1 MSVLKRLLERTPVE
15 VLRTPGDA
23 RAVVEIASTLAI
35 ADGFQVLLDQRVLS
49 APVYDPA
56 ARTYVGFLD
65 LRDLVSWA
73 VFLFDEQEN
82 PADDVLDLINAAHK
96 LYKHATGG
104 LSLSCLCPF
113 PHPLLALSFVFHACL
128 CTRTDLARRNPFRAV
143 HSGASLASAAAVL
156 KTGVK
161 RVPVL
166 NDEGRVVFIIS
177 QTALNRFLYD
187 HVCSCHHRRCPRLL
201 PLFLH

>member
-35 ADGFQVLLDQRVLS
+35 ADGFQVLLDERVLS

-56 ARTYVGFLD
+56 AHTYVGFLD

-104 LSLSCLCPF
+104 LSLSCLFFFPTPIIAPF
-113 PHPLLALSFVFHACL
+113 PLAGQKHRSVFTSLGGAPHRPRETKPVPRRAQ
-128 CTRTDLARRNPFRAV
+128 RRQPRQRRRRPQDRREARPRPQRR
-143 HSGASLASAAAVL
+143 GP
-156 KTGVK
+156 
-161 RVPVL
+161 R
-166 NDEGRVVFIIS
+166 R
-177 QTALNRFLYD
+177 LYHLPD
-187 HVCSCHHRRCPRLL
+187 GPEPL
-201 PLFLH
+201 PL

>member
-15 VLRTPGDA
+15 ALRTPGDA

-35 ADGFQVLLDQRVLS
+35 ADGFQVLLDERVLS

-104 LSLSCLCPF
+104 LSLSCLRLP
-113 PHPLLALSFVFHACL
+113 
-128 CTRTDLARRNPFRAV
+128 
-143 HSGASLASAAAVL
+143 
-156 KTGVK
+156 
-161 RVPVL
+161 
-166 NDEGRVVFIIS
+166 
-177 QTALNRFLYD
+177 
-187 HVCSCHHRRCPRLL
+187 RCPSHTLL
-201 PLFLH
+201 PLFFSTLFMRVHTHTHRPRATEPVPRGAQRCQPRQRGRRPQDRREARPRAQRRGPRRLYHLADGAQPLPL

>member
-15 VLRTPGDA
+15 ALRTPGDA

-35 ADGFQVLLDQRVLS
+35 ADGFQVLLDERVLS

-56 ARTYVGFLD
+56 ARSYVGFLD

-104 LSLSCLCPF
+104 LSLSCLSS
-113 PHPLLALSFVFHACL
+113 HLSPEGIVFCFHSVCVFVCRPCETKPVPRGAQRCEPRERG
-128 CTRTDLARRNPFRAV
+128 CSPQDRREA
-143 HSGASLASAAAVL
+143 
-156 KTGVK
+156 
-161 RVPVL
+161 
-166 NDEGRVVFIIS
+166 
-177 QTALNRFLYD
+177 
-187 HVCSCHHRRCPRLL
+187 CPRAQRRGPCCFHHFPNCPQQI
-201 PLFLH
+201 PL

>member
-128 CTRTDLARRNPFRAV
+128 CTRRPRETKPVPRRAQRCEPRERGRGAQDRREARARAQRRGPRRLYHLAD
-143 HSGASLASAAAVL
+143 GAE
-156 KTGVK
+156 
-161 RVPVL
+161 P
-166 NDEGRVVFIIS
+166 
-177 QTALNRFLYD
+177 
-187 HVCSCHHRRCPRLL
+187 L
-201 PLFLH
+201 PL